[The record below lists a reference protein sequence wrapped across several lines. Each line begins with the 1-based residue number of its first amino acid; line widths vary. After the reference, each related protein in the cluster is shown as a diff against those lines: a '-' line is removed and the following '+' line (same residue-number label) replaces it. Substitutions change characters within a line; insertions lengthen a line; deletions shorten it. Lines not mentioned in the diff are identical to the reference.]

1 LLTVWSSSIVHTVA
15 CPVVPPRRAAVVPAG
30 LGGRLGPAPH
40 AGVEAAG
47 AGLLLERARR
57 GRAEVRRGV
66 VFIHAALLKVSLLF
80 SSAVKSCW
88 SRSEFVTTQLSHVYT
103 QVRHFRQS
111 RNALTPES
119 SQTTEKSR
127 TAAKMLVLFETA
139 AGYAI
144 FKVLDES
151 KLQQVDSLYKEFE
164 TPEKANKVVKLKHF
178 EKFQDTTEALAAATA
193 LVEGK
198 IGKSLKKVLKKV
210 VAKEAHEQLAISDV
224 KLGGVI
230 KEKLDV
236 SCVHS
241 PAVAELMRCIRGQ
254 MENLITGL
262 PPREISAMS
271 LGLAHSLSR
280 YKLKFS
286 PDKVD
291 TMIVQAISLLD
302 DLDKELN
309 NYIMRC
315 REWYGWHF
323 PELGKVI
330 TDNLAYCKT
339 VRKIGDRT
347 NVAGSDLSD
356 LLPEEIEAEVK
367 LAAEISMGTEV
378 SEQDINN
385 IRHLCDQVVEIS
397 EYRTQLYD
405 YLKNRMMAI
414 APNLTVMVGELVGAR
429 LISHAGSLLN
439 LAKHPASTVQI
450 LGAEKALFRALKTRK
465 DTPKYGLIYHASL
478 VGQTTA
484 KNKGK
489 ISRMLAAK
497 AALAIRY
504 DALGEDTN
512 AEMGVE
518 NRAKLEARLR
528 QLEEKGIRR
537 ISGSGKAM
545 AKADKYQHKSEVR
558 IYDPSGDSTIPS
570 TSKKR
575 KFEELKGEESAEE
588 PETPVV
594 KSKKP
599 KKEPVAEEEEA
610 AEETPKKKK
619 KKKDKKAEAEPEEPK
634 DEEEEVTVTES
645 TEKKKKKK
653 KKKEEQIHRGRH
665 FFCGPHSPH
674 PLREQ
679 RTLMSACSLWI
690 SPLRLIQFIPQ
701 TLVQKLTTLGLSSTL
716 CNWVLDFLTDRPQ
729 SVRIHD
735 VSSSSISL
743 STGSPQGCVLSPLLF
758 TLLTHDCSAIHP
770 SCLIVKFA
778 DDTAVVGRIANND
791 ESDYRQEVEA
801 PGGLVQTKQP
811 LHQREED
818 QGDDRGLQKGQ
829 TPPLSPVHRR
839 DCGGSGLQLQ
849 EAEARRAGE
858 LSPDL
863 LLQMCGGERPVLLH
877 HRVARQ
883 LLGGREEGSAEG
895 GEGCTEDSGT
905 QSTPPPCR
913 KRASCIMKDPT
924 HTAHA

>member
-1 LLTVWSSSIVHTVA
+1 
-15 CPVVPPRRAAVVPAG
+15 
-30 LGGRLGPAPH
+30 
-40 AGVEAAG
+40 
-47 AGLLLERARR
+47 
-57 GRAEVRRGV
+57 
-66 VFIHAALLKVSLLF
+66 
-80 SSAVKSCW
+80 
-88 SRSEFVTTQLSHVYT
+88 
-103 QVRHFRQS
+103 
-111 RNALTPES
+111 
-119 SQTTEKSR
+119 
-127 TAAKMLVLFETA
+127 MLVLFETA

-164 TPEKANKVVKLKHF
+164 TPEKANKIVKLKHF

-210 VAKEAHEQLAISDV
+210 VAKEAHEQLAISDA

-230 KEKLDV
+230 KDKLDL

-241 PAVAELMRCIRGQ
+241 PAVAELMRCIRSQ
-254 MENLITGL
+254 MESLITGL

-323 PELGKVI
+323 PELGKVV

-339 VRKIGDRT
+339 CPCLQPGDRT
-347 NVAGSDLSD
+347 NVASSDLSD
-356 LLPEEIEAEVK
+356 VLPEEIEAEVK

-378 SEQDINN
+378 SEQDIGN
-385 IRHLCDQVVEIS
+385 IRHLCDQVIEIS

-512 AEMGVE
+512 AEMGAE

-537 ISGSGKAM
+537 ISGTGKAM
-545 AKADKYQHKSEVR
+545 AKADKYQHKSEIK

-575 KFEELKGEESAEE
+575 KFEEEEEEAEE
-588 PETPVV
+588 PVTPVV
-594 KSKKP
+594 KPKKP
-599 KKEPVAEEEEA
+599 KKELVTEEEEA
-610 AEETPKKKK
+610 EAEETPKKKK
-619 KKKDKKAEAEPEEPK
+619 KKKKDKKEEAEAEEPK
-634 DEEEEVTVTES
+634 GEEEEVAVTEVN
-645 TEKKKKKK
+645 TRLKMV
-653 KKKEEQIHRGRH
+653 
-665 FFCGPHSPH
+665 
-674 PLREQ
+674 Q
-679 RTLMSACSLWI
+679 RRFDKFSV
-690 SPLRLIQFIPQ
+690 FI
-701 TLVQKLTTLGLSSTL
+701 VQ
-716 CNWVLDFLTDRPQ
+716 CFFLT
-729 SVRIHD
+729 VR
-735 VSSSSISL
+735 
-743 STGSPQGCVLSPLLF
+743 F
-758 TLLTHDCSAIHP
+758 
-770 SCLIVKFA
+770 F
-778 DDTAVVGRIANND
+778 
-791 ESDYRQEVEA
+791 
-801 PGGLVQTKQP
+801 
-811 LHQREED
+811 
-818 QGDDRGLQKGQ
+818 
-829 TPPLSPVHRR
+829 LSPVNRKEEKEEEKE
-839 DCGGSGLQLQ
+839 SK
-849 EAEARRAGE
+849 
-858 LSPDL
+858 
-863 LLQMCGGERPVLLH
+863 
-877 HRVARQ
+877 
-883 LLGGREEGSAEG
+883 GGR
-895 GEGCTEDSGT
+895 
-905 QSTPPPCR
+905 R
-913 KRASCIMKDPT
+913 
-924 HTAHA
+924 